1 VRDFKGMDHRR
12 LAVDPTD
19 SDIQASSPEIWRKTI
34 FGGEGGCWRGKW
46 GGLFW
51 ATSLEK
57 IFGGTTTLA
66 AAKGRL
72 IRCTVPRST
81 ANCLAMHAHPVA
93 RSRQAYLNSLRHL
106 RSSLPRRYHPTD
118 SNCER
123 IQSEHFLDFMK
134 QRHSPLL
141 RSVPPV

>member
-1 VRDFKGMDHRR
+1 MLRG
-12 LAVDPTD
+12 LTL
-19 SDIQASSPEIWRKTI
+19 
-34 FGGEGGCWRGKW
+34 EGGVRWRGKW

-81 ANCLAMHAHPVA
+81 PSCLAMTRTPGRQEPPGPTSTRCATCALPSCAALHPV
-93 RSRQAYLNSLRHL
+93 
-106 RSSLPRRYHPTD
+106 D
-118 SNCER
+118 SNYER
-123 IQSEHFLDFMK
+123 IRSEHFLDFMK

-141 RSVPPV
+141 RSGQPV